1 MKEYFI
7 SEINIEKLYHLSNIT
22 IELDTTK
29 RQHLLLTGKNGSGK
43 TSLLLRLVRYLK
55 VLKDGHLIRLTRT
68 WPELEED
75 AKRKMEHA
83 SSENERFKAEQDYR
97 QWSDLIRKYSDGIR
111 VAWNDNDGLESAYQK
126 GEFITAY
133 FPAELPGLRLYRT
146 RHRRPYPSASPRRS
160 RWYWRWC
167 SSRWCGRS
175 SRPPARWTGTR

>member
-68 WPELEED
+68 WPET
-75 AKRKMEHA
+75 KMFPPLTVR
-83 SSENERFKAEQDYR
+83 SPLLSMPSPF
-97 QWSDLIRKYSDGIR
+97 SDLFCLHYKTVVELLSTNTISDCPI
-111 VAWNDNDGLESAYQK
+111 VKLC
-126 GEFITAY
+126 FL
-133 FPAELPGLRLYRT
+133 PA
-146 RHRRPYPSASPRRS
+146 
-160 RWYWRWC
+160 
-167 SSRWCGRS
+167 
-175 SRPPARWTGTR
+175 

>member
-55 VLKDGHLIRLTRT
+55 VLKDGHLIRLTGT

-75 AKRKMEHA
+75 AKRKMKHA

-97 QWSDLIRKYSDGIR
+97 Q
-111 VAWNDNDGLESAYQK
+111 
-126 GEFITAY
+126 
-133 FPAELPGLRLYRT
+133 
-146 RHRRPYPSASPRRS
+146 
-160 RWYWRWC
+160 
-167 SSRWCGRS
+167 
-175 SRPPARWTGTR
+175 

>member
-1 MKEYFI
+1 MEIRRIFLFVLKTVCNGSDRRNRRIVKEYFI

-55 VLKDGHLIRLTRT
+55 ELKDGHLIRLTGT
-68 WPELEED
+68 WPEWEEN

-97 QWSDLIRKYSDGIR
+97 HQTGR
-111 VAWNDNDGLESAYQK
+111 
-126 GEFITAY
+126 
-133 FPAELPGLRLYRT
+133 PG
-146 RHRRPYPSASPRRS
+146 AF
-160 RWYWRWC
+160 
-167 SSRWCGRS
+167 
-175 SRPPARWTGTR
+175 

>member
-55 VLKDGHLIRLTRT
+55 VLKDGHLIRLTGT

-133 FPAELPGLRLYRT
+133 FPAERKAEFAKPNGVENIKLAEYMDYLLWDNHYYYGQL
-146 RHRRPYPSASPRRS
+146 
-160 RWYWRWC
+160 
-167 SSRWCGRS
+167 
-175 SRPPARWTGTR
+175 